1 LFTELTRKCIA
12 DENCLLDDY
21 GIMKTKVVEGIQQ
34 STVQVKIRK
43 TLVAI
48 FYLEMKS
55 WTEGY
60 GICLPGI
67 FSAGRC
73 FKEMKSWTEGYGI
86 CLPGIFSAGRCFK
99 SGGMYLKINQLRSKT
114 CRRFYVHIIFNLWHP
129 GCVFK

>member
-73 FKEMKSWTEGYGI
+73 FK
-86 CLPGIFSAGRCFK
+86 
-99 SGGMYLKINQLRSKT
+99 SGGMYLKIKQLRSKT